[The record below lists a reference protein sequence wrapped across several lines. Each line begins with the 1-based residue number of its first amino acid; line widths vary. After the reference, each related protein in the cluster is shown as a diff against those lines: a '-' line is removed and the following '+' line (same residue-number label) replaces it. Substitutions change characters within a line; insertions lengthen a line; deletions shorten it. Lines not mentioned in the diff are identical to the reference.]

1 MSLLDCLS
9 GIIDTSIPSTS
20 VKKPATPFGAQ
31 PPFPGAEEKKEEDII
46 EIKTA
51 EELINEEY
59 IPQNEKALV
68 ESSNLFG
75 KQVEKDPTEKSIP
88 IDPRKDYIK
97 LKKAGLLPKT
107 AGKGWAN
114 LPATELTPEILNHM
128 KLLSMR
134 K

>member
-9 GIIDTSIPSTS
+9 GIIDTSIPNTTPTNSY
-20 VKKPATPFGAQ
+20 APFGTL
-31 PPFPGAEEKKEEDII
+31 PPFPETEEKKEDDII

-51 EELINEEY
+51 EELIKKEY
-59 IPQNEKALV
+59 IPKNEKDLIEA
-68 ESSNLFG
+68 SNLLG

-97 LKKAGLLPKT
+97 LKKSGLLPKT